1 MNSLF
6 DTRNTNNPQ
15 KLNILFNDEPFINKT
30 MAELFDAS
38 TYDEIFIATFV
49 SSPKFFFESVQNYKK
64 VILILGIEDS
74 KNVSK
79 FIFDPSSKSD
89 FFNQLNPQ
97 TLKKIANG
105 NIEIRYTPIG
115 TTIHSKIYIQ
125 KSKDKSFAMAG
136 SANFSQKAFM
146 GKNQYEELIG
156 NDSNYNSKF
165 VVHFEKRFK
174 EIYENSLDYVPE
186 RIKSKIKE
194 SPDQFLLINDIDTI
208 DFIKE
213 TINQVDKITYS
224 EDIEHSRE
232 SIESKNA
239 QLQHELKSV
248 IQSKKIFEIVTKKSG
263 GKLIFLSPKEIEKK
277 SELIITKV
285 LKKEIDKKEYE
296 DTRTKMYYNPN
307 KQTLVFGDNTSET
320 FNLFSKK
327 TNLEN
332 IKNKIEL
339 LGEFIAAYSK
349 FTYRKD
355 TKVTPKRIF
364 ESILYAFV
372 SPYIW
377 RIREEYSKLGNSNEV
392 KTSVPLFLLI
402 AGQAQSG
409 KTHLLQFI
417 SSITNN
423 NGSFFHY
430 KSAAKLSSLEQINPQ
445 AIDTFLNEEN
455 ITTVLIDEIDKD
467 YFNSNNSSKSSYMG
481 ESYIKNMT
489 NSKEG
494 IFPCI
499 LATSN
504 TDFSAHP
511 QTMRRIYYIQLN
523 DPFDASSDEMREHF
537 QKTTSSFG
545 IELYQDFLY
554 RLEKKFNEGIVLKLD
569 DFLYL
574 GREIFQEYF
583 SELKIST
590 PNWFSP
596 TPINDY
602 YLRGKEIWY
611 AKYMQNKKAF
621 KDVLSKNEIILDEE
635 KIFGTKLTASK
646 DKRELIQFL
655 RIGVLKEDK
664 GITKFNRKEFFQF
677 IGLENPIK
685 RFFG

>member
-1 MNSLF
+1 MESLF
-6 DTRNTNNPQ
+6 DSRGTNSAK
-15 KLNILFNDEPFINKT
+15 KLNILLNDEAVVNKT
-30 MAELFDAS
+30 GKNLLDPSSFE
-38 TYDEIFIATFV
+38 EIFIATFV
-49 SSPKFFFESVQNYKK
+49 SSPKFFFESVKDFKK
-64 VILILGIEDS
+64 VVLILGIEDS
-74 KNVSK
+74 ENAAK
-79 FIFDPSSKSD
+79 FIFDPITKSE
-89 FFNQLNPQ
+89 FFKKLSPE
-97 TLKKIANG
+97 TLKKIADG
-105 NIEIRYTPIG
+105 SIEIRYTPIG

-125 KSKDKSFAMAG
+125 KSKDISFAMAG
-136 SANFSQKAFM
+136 SANFSQNAFE

-156 NDSNYNSKF
+156 CDSKYNMKF
-165 VVHFEKRFK
+165 VTHFEKRFN
-174 EIYENSLDYVPE
+174 ELYENSLDYVPK
-186 RIKSKIKE
+186 RVKSKIKE
-194 SPDQFLLINDIDTI
+194 SPDQILLINDEDTI

-213 TINQVDKITYS
+213 TIGQVDKIAYS
-224 EDIEHSRE
+224 NDIEYAKD
-232 SIESKNA
+232 SIESQNTQIK
-239 QLQHELKSV
+239 HELQSAV
-248 IQSKKIFEIVTKKSG
+248 QSKKIFEIITKKHA
-263 GKLIFLSPKEIEKK
+263 GKLQFISPKEVEKK

-285 LKKEIDKKEYE
+285 LKKEIEKKEYK
-296 DTRTKMYYNPN
+296 DTRTKMYFSSSL
-307 KQTLVFGDNTSET
+307 QTLMYKDNTSNT
-320 FNLFSKK
+320 LIAFSKK
-327 TNLEN
+327 HELDC
-332 IKNKIEL
+332 IKTKIAL
-339 LGEFIAAYSK
+339 LGNFISAYSK

-355 TKVTPKRIF
+355 TKITPKRIF

-392 KTSVPLFLLI
+392 RTSVPLFLLI

-417 SSITNN
+417 SSITNSN
-423 NGSFFHY
+423 SDFFHY
-430 KSAAKLSSLEQINPQ
+430 KSAAKLSSQEQINPQ

-455 ITTVLIDEIDKD
+455 ITTVLVDEIDKD
-467 YFNSNNSSKSSYMG
+467 YFNSNNSSKSGYMG

-537 QKTTSSFG
+537 HKTTSTFG

-554 RLEKKFNEGIVLKLD
+554 RLEQKFNTGIALKLD

-590 PNWFSP
+590 PTWFSP

-602 YLRGKEIWY
+602 YLRGKEIWH

-621 KDVLSKNEIILDEE
+621 KEVPSKNEIIIDEE
-635 KIFGTKLTASK
+635 KIFGTRLTASK

-664 GITKFNRKEFFQF
+664 GITKFNRKEFFEF